1 MDKELLKEILSIPS
15 YSGKETKLVN
25 FITSFLDANNIKYI
39 LDEMKNIYCVKGE
52 AEYYPCVVAHT
63 DTVHNNTFIDV
74 RAELKPNSKRAL
86 KEAYKGYDAKGNPTG
101 IGGDDKAGVFACLTL
116 LKELPVIKAAFFV
129 SEEIGCVGSLKAD
142 ANFFLDVGYAIQFDA
157 PFDWMVSEIS
167 SGVRL
172 FDRDSK
178 FFTKIDKVLTENT
191 NPQYQSHPY
200 TDIFALKKLFD
211 FSCLNISIGY
221 YDYHTKDEY
230 VVLEDVEKGIKMGR
244 EMIESLGYEKYYKK
258 YKPLR
263 ILG

>member
-1 MDKELLKEILSIPS
+1 
-15 YSGKETKLVN
+15 
-25 FITSFLDANNIKYI
+25 
-39 LDEMKNIYCVKGE
+39 
-52 AEYYPCVVAHT
+52 
-63 DTVHNNTFIDV
+63 
-74 RAELKPNSKRAL
+74 
-86 KEAYKGYDAKGNPTG
+86 
-101 IGGDDKAGVFACLTL
+101 
-116 LKELPVIKAAFFV
+116 
-129 SEEIGCVGSLKAD
+129 
-142 ANFFLDVGYAIQFDA
+142 VGYAIQFDA

-211 FSCLNISIGY
+211 FSCVNISIGY

-244 EMIESLGYEKYYKK
+244 EMIESLGYKKYYKK